1 MIRPAYGDGTPI
13 AAIATA
19 LAESALSVVRASGPG
34 AVELASRAFSRPRA
48 LAEAPGNTLVHGWIL
63 DAAGGRVDEVVAA
76 VFRAPRSYTGEDAVE
91 FTCHGGIAVTR
102 AVLGALAAAGFREA
116 LPGEFTFRAFMNG
129 KLDLTR
135 AESVME
141 LVGAKTDEARGRAAA
156 RLSGALEREITA
168 VKDLLVR
175 ALAAAELLL
184 DYSEDD
190 GAGEEEAGMLPDR
203 EAVEEARDALEALAA
218 SYRTERLYRDGATVA
233 VAGRPNAGKSSLFNR
248 LVKEERSIV
257 SDVPGTTRDW
267 IEAWMSIE
275 GIPVRLVD
283 TAGLRET
290 EDPVERTGVA
300 RSRSMLDEAD
310 LIVYAVDGTAGLDGE
325 DRRFLADERRPPI
338 VVAWNK
344 ADLLSDDLLV
354 DDLLPRG
361 VPESDDPAAAPAGAI
376 AVSAETG
383 IGIPAL
389 AARIAAELSA
399 RPAGGEARGSGAAA
413 LVGIATARQKE
424 LIDRA
429 ADAVS
434 EALRR
439 ADAGLPLDLVA
450 PELREAVD
458 ALGEITGEVTT
469 SDLLETMFGR
479 FCVGK

>member
-1 MIRPAYGDGTPI
+1 MIRPAYGDGSPV

-34 AVELASRAFSRPRA
+34 SIELAARAFSRPQA
-48 LAEAPGNTLVHGWIL
+48 LAEVPGNTLVHGWIM

-102 AVLGALAAAGFREA
+102 AVLAALLAAGFREA

-129 KLDLTR
+129 KIDLTR

-156 RLSGALEREITA
+156 RLSGALEREIRA
-168 VKDLLVR
+168 AKDLLVR
-175 ALAAAELLL
+175 SLAAAELLL

-190 GAGEEEAGMLPDR
+190 GAGEDEAGILPDR
-203 EAVEEARDALEALAA
+203 EAVEEARDALTALAA

-283 TAGLRET
+283 TAGLRDAA
-290 EDPVERTGVA
+290 DPVERTGVE
-300 RSRSMLDEAD
+300 RSRSILDEAD
-310 LIVYAVDGTAGLDGE
+310 LIVYAVDGTAGPDAE
-325 DRRFLADERRPPI
+325 DRTFLTAERRAPV
-338 VVAWNK
+338 VVAWTK
-344 ADLLSDDLLV
+344 ADLFAS
-354 DDLLPRG
+354 G
-361 VPESDDPAAAPAGAI
+361 PAADADPEAPEEAV

-383 IGIPAL
+383 EGIPSL
-389 AARIAAELSA
+389 ATRIAAELA
-399 RPAGGEARGSGAAA
+399 AAPAGREARGNGAAA
-413 LVGIATARQKE
+413 LVGIASARQKE
-424 LIDRA
+424 LVDRA
-429 ADAVS
+429 AAAVD

-469 SDLLETMFGR
+469 EDLLETMFGR